1 MYSNKNLIEYVG
13 NQNSY
18 LLLTTANNNK
28 AHRCL
33 WNHSTTSGNPSGMYL
48 VEVDGN
54 QAQNG
59 TPHGMSQ
66 SECTH
71 SGLTSTGNPSGM
83 NLSNGSPMLGDPTS
97 TKKRNSKKKGHN
109 QTP

>member
-66 SECTH
+66 SECTQ
-71 SGLTSTGNPSGM
+71 GLRRHTHTELDWELDELELQEILFFN
-83 NLSNGSPMLGDPTS
+83 
-97 TKKRNSKKKGHN
+97 
-109 QTP
+109 